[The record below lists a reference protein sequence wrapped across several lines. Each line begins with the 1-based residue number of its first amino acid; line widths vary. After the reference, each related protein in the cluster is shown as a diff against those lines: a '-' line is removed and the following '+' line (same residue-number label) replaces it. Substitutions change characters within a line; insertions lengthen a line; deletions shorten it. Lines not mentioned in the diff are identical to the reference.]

1 MKRMRQTAFDLGT
14 AKDMV
19 DSFAYTSGVHCRL
32 YDKTG
37 ELIWE
42 QGELSDSC
50 AFCALVTQY
59 TGRSFDCG
67 RIHQHGAS
75 EAERFGGRYIYFCP
89 SGMAYFSSPI
99 ISGGAVSGA
108 FVGGPVLIMDEDE
121 VIGDSV
127 SDAELTAHQM
137 QRLQTALRV
146 VPKMLP
152 ARLSYLSRQLFASA
166 VYVSDSTHELFLSR
180 QGNERQNS
188 ISNYIQQYKSDEL
201 AKLYPTEVE
210 HNLLEAVENGNMDG
224 GEGYLSE
231 LLGYFFAS
239 SADRD
244 SLRSRMVELLSL
256 MGRSA
261 LYRGAS
267 SEQVFAICHKG
278 ISRMQNMAGNEEM
291 TQIMMSCRS
300 QLTEI
305 VFHLSDTKHKN
316 IIHRSINYMER
327 NYSQKITLAKVAEYA
342 GYSSTY
348 FSRLFHEEV
357 GCTFQTFLNNLRIE
371 KSKSLLLS
379 TTMSG
384 AEISGLVGFEDQSY
398 FTKTFKR
405 VTGITPDQYRK
416 RKRRI
421 DETRERD
428 G

>member
-1 MKRMRQTAFDLGT
+1 MKHMRQTAFDLVT
-14 AKDMV
+14 AKEMV
-19 DSFAYTSGVHCRL
+19 DSFACTSGVHCRL

-50 AFCALVTQY
+50 AFCSLITQY
-59 TGRSFDCG
+59 TGNSFNCSQ
-67 RIHQHGAS
+67 IHQHGAS

-121 VIGDSV
+121 VIYDGI
-127 SDAELTAHQM
+127 SDANITPQQLDGLYA
-137 QRLQTALRV
+137 ALKA
-146 VPKMLP
+146 VPKMPP
-152 ARLSYLSRQLFASA
+152 ARLSYLSTQLFASA
-166 VYVSDSTHELFLSR
+166 VYVSDSTHELFLAR
-180 QGNERQNS
+180 QGNHQQNS
-188 ISNYIQQYKSDEL
+188 ISNYIQQFKSSDL
-201 AKLYPTEVE
+201 AKLYPTETE
-210 HNLLEAVENGNMDG
+210 HNLLDAVGNGNMDG
-224 GEGYLSE
+224 GEQYLSE
-231 LLGYFFAS
+231 LLGYIFSS

-244 SLRSRMVELLSL
+244 SMRSRMIELLCV

-267 SEQVFAICHKG
+267 SEQVFTICHNG
-278 ISRMQNMAGNEEM
+278 ITQLQKAKKNEEIA
-291 TQIMMSCRS
+291 QLMMSCRS

-316 IIHRSINYMER
+316 IIHRSINYMEQ
-327 NYSQKITLAKVAEYA
+327 NFSQKITLAQVAEYA
-342 GYSSTY
+342 GYSSSY
-348 FSRLFHEEV
+348 FSRLFHEEM
-357 GCTFQTFLNNLRIE
+357 GCTFQTFLNKLRIE
-371 KSKSLLLS
+371 KSKSMLLS
-379 TTMSG
+379 TILSG
-384 AEISGLVGFEDQSY
+384 AEIGGLVGFEDQSY

-405 VTGITPDQYRK
+405 FTGVTPDQYRK